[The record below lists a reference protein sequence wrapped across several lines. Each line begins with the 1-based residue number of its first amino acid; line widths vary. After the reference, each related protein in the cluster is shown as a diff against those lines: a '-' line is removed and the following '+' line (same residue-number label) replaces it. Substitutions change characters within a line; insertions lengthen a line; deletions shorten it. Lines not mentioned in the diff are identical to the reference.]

1 MPAGGENATI
11 ARYFELPRSQPAAD
25 LKLGLHSLRSINR
38 PIQAIPETV
47 KETKSCVSVI
57 FSLVASRL

>member
-25 LKLGLHSLRSINR
+25 LKPRLHSLRLINR
-38 PIQAIPETV
+38 PFPCD
-47 KETKSCVSVI
+47 S
-57 FSLVASRL
+57 